1 MKDSKKTAARQS
13 RRSFAKSAAA
23 GLIAAPVVSAIS
35 NSTASASNF
44 AFDSGDPPV
53 IIDGGSLAIISGG
66 SLDVDRESSSTFLT
80 PTPENHVYGSI
91 KQIRVVNDFSNDLLA
106 PSDVGKAGSINI
118 SIWKDLVDKNN
129 SHGDDD
135 DDSDVTEYIPGNYNG
150 PADVIITYGPGTGDT
165 FKIEVKSTHLS
176 DDHKKIFRRHGRNP
190 KRYELND
197 WNGGNSK
204 FRIGKVKITGS
215 VNYETNNS
223 DPGNANAP
231 NTPDKGIRII
241 LLMNPYG
248 S

>member
-1 MKDSKKTAARQS
+1 MKNFKRAALRQS
-13 RRSFAKSAAA
+13 RRSFAKSAAV
-23 GLIAAPVVSAIS
+23 GIIAAPVASSFSYSVSAKPPDP
-35 NSTASASNF
+35 
-44 AFDSGDPPV
+44 FDSGDPPV

-91 KQIRVVNDFSNDLLA
+91 KQIRVVNDFANDLLA
-106 PSDVGKAGSINI
+106 PTVVGAAGVTI
-118 SIWKDLVDKNN
+118 SLWKDMVDKNN

-135 DDSDVTEYIPGNYNG
+135 DDTDVTEYIPGNYNG
-150 PADVIITYGPGTGDT
+150 PADVIITYGPGTGGT

-176 DDHKKIFRRHGRNP
+176 DDHKKIYRRHGRNP

-223 DPGNANAP
+223 DPSNPNAP
-231 NTPDKGIRII
+231 NTPDKGVRII